1 MDYFAQ
7 ELCTRAGILLI
18 NVVSSRRFCSS
29 CTCSHKKLLILYACK
44 PSWPRPRP
52 RRLCRVWKFGVIG
65 KLLSGKEVQSS
76 RAREKLGKAL
86 WTPLIPTRPLPSKSF
101 PFLLPRPSLNYR
113 RLRLR
118 NVFHDRKKLPKV
130 ALPSYPAA
138 VHRASP

>member
-1 MDYFAQ
+1 MQVLFSRQ
-7 ELCTRAGILLI
+7 VVHTHVKKPLTLCT
-18 NVVSSRRFCSS
+18 
-29 CTCSHKKLLILYACK
+29 CK

-86 WTPLIPTRPLPSKSF
+86 WTPLIPTRPLPPSKSF
-101 PFLLPRPSLNYR
+101 PSLLLYPSLKHR

-138 VHRASP
+138 VHWARVPKNLTFFFAFFNHRCG